1 MFHHHRS
8 RLPIIVV
15 DFSYKVK
22 LHGGITAPISYRWW
36 LASSSARTLVHDID
50 NSEPLVAKGVGRFRV
65 KVRRGVVMLGGWP
78 RRSSLE
84 GQVVRVINFLRP
96 GEGSDVLELIASDP
110 AEVIGT
116 CQDCPDH
123 CEWLL
128 HSEIESSVNQ
138 LFQNSLCMN
147 VLVPGWQALINGC
160 GGFNVID

>member
-8 RLPIIVV
+8 RLPINVV

-22 LHGGITAPISYRWW
+22 LDGGIPALISCGLW
-36 LASSSARTLVHDID
+36 LYSSSDRTLVHDSD
-50 NSEPLVAKGVGRFRV
+50 NSDPLVAKGVGRFRV

-84 GQVVRVINFLRP
+84 GQVVRVINFLRQ

-123 CEWLL
+123 CEWLPVCY
-128 HSEIESSVNQ
+128 SRWD
-138 LFQNSLCMN
+138 
-147 VLVPGWQALINGC
+147 GKQARSAQMPPLRGRSTSRH
-160 GGFNVID
+160 G